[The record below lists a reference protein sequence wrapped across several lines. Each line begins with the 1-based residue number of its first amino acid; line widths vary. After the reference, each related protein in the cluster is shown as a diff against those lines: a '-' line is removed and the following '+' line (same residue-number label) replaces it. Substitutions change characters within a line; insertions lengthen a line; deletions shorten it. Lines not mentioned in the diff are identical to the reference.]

1 MGTLGAKLNKVLTTK
16 SAIRAAIIQ
25 KGVSVPANTK
35 FSLYP
40 SLINS
45 ITTGTTGTGGSG
57 GNNGSGTNQ
66 GFLTNVD
73 GGSSAS
79 KYLSFQKFNGEDAYA
94 TGSIKLIDGGSAW
107 LI

>member
-1 MGTLGAKLNKVLTTK
+1 MSTLGAKLNKVLTTK

-45 ITTGTTGTGGSG
+45 ITTGTGGSG